1 MLYIAVV
8 LAGDEICHVTADT
21 SASGLARRL
30 GTYVGEQ
37 ADYQLDHREAARARE
52 LLAAGR
58 ADEAV
63 ELYFRQ
69 AGRWAPEHLETW
81 QVDLEEGVPT
91 GP

>member
-8 LAGDEICHVTADT
+8 LAGDEICHVTADI
-21 SASGLARRL
+21 SAPGLARRL
-30 GTYVGEQ
+30 GTYVREQ
-37 ADYQLDHREAARARE
+37 ADYQLGPEEAARARE

-58 ADEAV
+58 PDEAV
-63 ELYFRQ
+63 ELYFRH
-69 AGRWAPEHLETW
+69 AGRWAPERLETW